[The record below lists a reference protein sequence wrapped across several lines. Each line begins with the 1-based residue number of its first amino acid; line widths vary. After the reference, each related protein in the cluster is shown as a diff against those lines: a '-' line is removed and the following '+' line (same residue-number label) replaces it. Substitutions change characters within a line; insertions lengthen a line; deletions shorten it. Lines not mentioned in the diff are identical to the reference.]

1 MPVENGVLVDFSQMK
16 AYAYNSTSD
25 TITMQPGVL
34 WGDVYDGLQSQGV
47 APVGGRQSDVGV
59 SGFLLGGGL
68 SSLSPAWGYG
78 CDTIRSLEVVLTSGE
93 LVTATV
99 NNQYADLFRALKG
112 GGSRFGIVTNYE
124 VQAVH
129 VGVDKTWYGG
139 SIIFIHSNTDS
150 KAVIL
155 VAISQLNALG
165 VPTTLTMAN
174 LFYNGTEAEFNTTF
188 AEYLTIPALT
198 TTIGPLSYN
207 DITKVLPA
215 GNERTNA
222 NLFGASALY
231 PRQGLFQAAYAHW
244 MNFSL
249 AFVNELATST
259 LAFTPVPQSQIDVS
273 NANGATAFS
282 PPNGA
287 FAAVQL
293 AQEFPVGIT
302 NISANVKQGLE
313 LLFSQ
318 IPPSAGLPIYLNE
331 SNEWQ
336 NALTTYTWFQ
346 QLKRVYAKYDPTRFN
361 VRRLFGPNGL

>member
-34 WGDVYDGLQSQGV
+34 WGDVYDGLQSHGV

-112 GGSRFGIVTNYE
+112 GGSRFGIITNYE

-139 SIIFIHSNTDS
+139 SIIVANTSIPAIIQATDDFIHSNTDS

-259 LAFTPVPQSQIDVS
+259 LAFTPVPQSQID
-273 NANGATAFS
+273 
-282 PPNGA
+282 
-287 FAAVQL
+287 L

-302 NISANVKQGLE
+302 NISADVKQGLE

-346 QLKRVYAKYDPTRFN
+346 QLKRVYAKYDPTR
-361 VRRLFGPNGL
+361 